1 MMGSGVR
8 ESPGRMGSD
17 PRMASWAPGF
27 LLGDLCETR
36 LVHGFSFLICEMGMG
51 SSNASP

>member
-1 MMGSGVR
+1 MMGCGVGDLPR
-8 ESPGRMGSD
+8 RMGSD

-36 LVHGFSFLICEMGMG
+36 LVHGFSFLICEMGME